1 MSKIY
6 GIPVAT
12 PINPNKFAPGGNNT
26 LFYKEETSTSAGG
39 TLELSHTA
47 THDWTEEFSA
57 VPKKDDLVISA
68 SGQMFLVLS
77 ATDTLVTLSHLN
89 NLGSAEADTGG
100 GSIAAL
106 TGWEIVQSSDAVTL
120 NYTLEDGSE
129 HTDVITFDAN
139 GYPVSI
145 THNGVTAE
153 GTWTEG

>member
-1 MSKIY
+1 MNKIY

-12 PINPNKFAPGGNNT
+12 PINPNKFASGGNNT

-89 NLGSAEADTGG
+89 NLGSSEADAGVG
-100 GSIAAL
+100 AL
-106 TGWEIVQSSDAVTL
+106 TSWEIVQSSDAVTL

-145 THNGVTAE
+145 AHDGVAAPGAWRE
-153 GTWTEG
+153 ADV